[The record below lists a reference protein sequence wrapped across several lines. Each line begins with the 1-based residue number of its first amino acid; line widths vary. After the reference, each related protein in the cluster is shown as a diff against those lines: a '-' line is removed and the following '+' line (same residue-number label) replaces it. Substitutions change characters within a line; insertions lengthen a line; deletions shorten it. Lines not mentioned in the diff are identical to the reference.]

1 MDHELNITLKTF
13 IRNFLKFLGFLS
25 LGLGIMYLLYRS
37 QNKGYQ
43 AQCALDGIPVE
54 DCSLINKVLT
64 DFANANYFWLL
75 MVILL
80 FMVSNLSRTV
90 RWHMLIRPLGYQPR
104 FINGLGAI
112 MIGYFANLGI
122 PRIGEVARAG
132 VLARYEKIEVE
143 KVMGTIVVDRIIDVL
158 SILIVTILALILQY
172 RQIWDAVR
180 DLLDLG
186 TLIRLGVIGA
196 IGLVMT
202 ILLFFLFRKKLEKT
216 KIYQKVVGILKG
228 FVEGLAT
235 VRQLDRPWLFLLHSI
250 NIWLM
255 YYLLNYVCFFAFEPT
270 SSLSPLVGLV
280 TFVFG
285 GWGIVIPTPGGMGS
299 YHFLVQVALGIYGVS
314 SPDSFSY
321 AMIAFITVQI
331 GANVIFGLISL
342 LFLPFLNQ
350 GYAPAHAKITN
361 DVADS

>member
-1 MDHELNITLKTF
+1 MKTF
-13 IRNFLKFLGFLS
+13 IRNLLKFLGFLG
-25 LGLGIMYLLYRS
+25 LGLSIMYLLYRS
-37 QNKGYQ
+37 QNKAYQ
-43 AQCALDGIPVE
+43 AQCALDGVPAE
-54 DCSLINKVLT
+54 DCSLIDKVLT

-80 FMVSNLSRTV
+80 FMISNLSRTA

-104 FINGLGAI
+104 FVNGLGAI

-158 SILIVTILALILQY
+158 SILIVTVLALILQY
-172 RQIWDAVR
+172 RQIWSAVR
-180 DLLDLG
+180 DLLDLS
-186 TLIRLGVIGA
+186 TLIKLGVAGA
-196 IGLVMT
+196 IALLISVA
-202 ILLFFLFRKKLEKT
+202 LFFLFRKKLEQT
-216 KIYQKVVGILKG
+216 RIYQKIVSILKG

-235 VRQLDRPWLFLLHSI
+235 VRQLDRPWLFLLHSV

-255 YYLLNYVCFFAFEPT
+255 YYLLNYLCFFAYEPT
-270 SSLSPLVGLV
+270 SDLSPLVGLV

-331 GANVIFGLISL
+331 GASAIFGLISL
-342 LFLPFLNQ
+342 LLLPFINQ
-350 GYAPAHAKITN
+350 GYQPAHAKNTT
-361 DVADS
+361 DVSNP

>member
-1 MDHELNITLKTF
+1 MKTF
-13 IRNFLKFLGFLS
+13 IRNFLKFLGFLG

-37 QNKGYQ
+37 QNKAYQ
-43 AQCALDGIPVE
+43 AQCALDGIPTE
-54 DCSLINKVLT
+54 ECSLIHKVLT

-80 FMVSNLSRTV
+80 FMVSNLSRTA

-104 FINGLGAI
+104 FVNGLGAI

-158 SILIVTILALILQY
+158 SILIVTALALILQY

-180 DLLDLG
+180 DLLDLS
-186 TLIRLGVIGA
+186 TLVKLGVFGA
-196 IGLVMT
+196 IGLILAV
-202 ILLFFLFRKKLEKT
+202 LLFFLFRKKLEKT
-216 KIYQKVVGILKG
+216 RIYQKVVGILRG

-235 VRQLDRPWLFLLHSI
+235 VRQLDRPWLFLLHSV

-270 SSLSPLVGLV
+270 SNLSPLVGLV

-331 GANVIFGLISL
+331 GASAIFGLISL
-342 LFLPFLNQ
+342 LVLPFLNQ
-350 GYAPAHAKITN
+350 GYEPAHVKNTN

>member
-1 MDHELNITLKTF
+1 MSTL
-13 IRNFLKFLGFLS
+13 IRNFLKFLGFLG

-37 QNKGYQ
+37 QNKAYQ
-43 AQCALDGIPVE
+43 EQCALDGISAA
-54 DCSLINKVLT
+54 DCSLLHKVMT
-64 DFANANYFWLL
+64 DFANADYFWLL

-80 FMVSNLSRTV
+80 FMVSNLSRTA
-90 RWHMLIRPLGYQPR
+90 RWQMLLRPLGYQPR

-158 SILIVTILALILQY
+158 SILIVTTLALVLQY
-172 RQIWDAVR
+172 KQIWNVVR
-180 DLLDLG
+180 DLIDLS
-186 TLIRLGVIGA
+186 TLIKLGIAAAVFVVL
-196 IGLVMT
+196 LV
-202 ILLFFLFRKKLEKT
+202 LSFFLFRARIVQTRL
-216 KIYQKVVGILKG
+216 YQKVLGILRG

-235 VRQLDRPWLFLLHSI
+235 VRRLDRPGVFLLHSVS
-250 NIWLM
+250 IWVL
-255 YYLLNYVCFFAFEPT
+255 YYLFSYMCFFAYEPT
-270 SSLSPLVGLV
+270 RELSPLVGLV
-280 TFVFG
+280 TFIFG

-299 YHFLVQVALGIYGVS
+299 YHFLVQQALGIYGVAKA
-314 SPDSFSY
+314 DSFSF

-331 GANVIFGLISL
+331 GANVLFGLLSL
-342 LFLPFLNQ
+342 LTLPFINQ
-350 GYAPAHAKITN
+350 GYQPAHLQKSTN

>member
-1 MDHELNITLKTF
+1 
-13 IRNFLKFLGFLS
+13 
-25 LGLGIMYLLYRS
+25 MYLLYRS
-37 QNKGYQ
+37 QNKAYQ
-43 AQCALDGIPVE
+43 AQCALDGIPAE
-54 DCSLINKVLT
+54 DCSLIDKVLT

-80 FMVSNLSRTV
+80 FMISNLSRTA

-104 FINGLGAI
+104 FVNGLGAI

-158 SILIVTILALILQY
+158 SILIVTVLALILQY
-172 RQIWDAVR
+172 RQIWSAVR
-180 DLLDLG
+180 DLLDLS
-186 TLIRLGVIGA
+186 TLIKLGVAGA
-196 IGLVMT
+196 IALLISVA
-202 ILLFFLFRKKLEKT
+202 LFFLFRKKLEQT
-216 KIYQKVVGILKG
+216 RIYQKIVSILKG

-255 YYLLNYVCFFAFEPT
+255 YYLLNYLCFFAYEPT
-270 SSLSPLVGLV
+270 SDLSPLVGLV

-331 GANVIFGLISL
+331 GASAIFGLISL
-342 LFLPFLNQ
+342 LLLPFINQ
-350 GYAPAHAKITN
+350 GYQPAHAKNTT
-361 DVADS
+361 DVSNP

>member
-1 MDHELNITLKTF
+1 
-13 IRNFLKFLGFLS
+13 
-25 LGLGIMYLLYRS
+25 
-37 QNKGYQ
+37 
-43 AQCALDGIPVE
+43 
-54 DCSLINKVLT
+54 
-64 DFANANYFWLL
+64 
-75 MVILL
+75 
-80 FMVSNLSRTV
+80 MVSNLSRTA
-90 RWHMLIRPLGYQPR
+90 RWHMLIRPLGYKPR
-104 FINGLGAI
+104 FVNGLGAI

-158 SILIVTILALILQY
+158 SILIVTALALILQY

-180 DLLDLG
+180 DLLDLS
-186 TLIRLGVIGA
+186 TLVKLGVFGA
-196 IGLVMT
+196 IGLILAV
-202 ILLFFLFRKKLEKT
+202 LLFFLFRKKLEKT
-216 KIYQKVVGILKG
+216 RIYQKVVGILRG

-235 VRQLDRPWLFLLHSI
+235 VRQLDRPWLFLLHSV

-270 SSLSPLVGLV
+270 SNLSPLVGLV

-331 GANVIFGLISL
+331 GASAIFGLISL
-342 LFLPFLNQ
+342 LVLPFLNQ
-350 GYAPAHAKITN
+350 GYEPAHVKNTN

>member
-1 MDHELNITLKTF
+1 MKTF
-13 IRNFLKFLGFLS
+13 IRNFLKFLGFLG

-37 QNKGYQ
+37 QNKAYQ
-43 AQCALDGIPVE
+43 AQCALDGIPTE
-54 DCSLINKVLT
+54 ECSLIHKVLT

-80 FMVSNLSRTV
+80 FMVSNLSRTA
-90 RWHMLIRPLGYQPR
+90 RWHMLIRPLGYKPR
-104 FINGLGAI
+104 FVNGLGAI

-158 SILIVTILALILQY
+158 SILIVTALALILQY

-180 DLLDLG
+180 DLLDLS
-186 TLIRLGVIGA
+186 TLVKLGVFGA
-196 IGLVMT
+196 IGLILAV
-202 ILLFFLFRKKLEKT
+202 LLFFLFRKKLEKT
-216 KIYQKVVGILKG
+216 RIYQKVVGILRG

-235 VRQLDRPWLFLLHSI
+235 VRQLDRPWLFLLHSV

-270 SSLSPLVGLV
+270 SNLSPLVGLV

-331 GANVIFGLISL
+331 GASAIFGLISL
-342 LFLPFLNQ
+342 LVLPFLNQ
-350 GYAPAHAKITN
+350 GYEPAHVKNTN

>member
-1 MDHELNITLKTF
+1 
-13 IRNFLKFLGFLS
+13 
-25 LGLGIMYLLYRS
+25 MYLLYRS
-37 QNKGYQ
+37 QNKAYQ
-43 AQCALDGIPVE
+43 AQCALDGIPTE
-54 DCSLINKVLT
+54 ECSLIHKVLT

-80 FMVSNLSRTV
+80 FMVSNLSRTA
-90 RWHMLIRPLGYQPR
+90 RWHMLIRPLGYKPR
-104 FINGLGAI
+104 FVNGLGAI

-158 SILIVTILALILQY
+158 SILIVTALALILQY

-180 DLLDLG
+180 DLLDLS
-186 TLIRLGVIGA
+186 TLVKLGVFGA
-196 IGLVMT
+196 IGLILAV
-202 ILLFFLFRKKLEKT
+202 LLFFLFRKKLEKT
-216 KIYQKVVGILKG
+216 RIYQKVVGILRG

-235 VRQLDRPWLFLLHSI
+235 VRQLDRPWLFLLHSV

-270 SSLSPLVGLV
+270 SNLSPLVGLV

-331 GANVIFGLISL
+331 GASAIFGLISL
-342 LFLPFLNQ
+342 LVLPFLNQ
-350 GYAPAHAKITN
+350 GYEPAHVKNTN

>member
-1 MDHELNITLKTF
+1 LKTF
-13 IRNFLKFLGFLS
+13 IRNLLKFLGFLS
-25 LGLGIMYLLYRS
+25 LGLSIMYLLYRS
-37 QNKGYQ
+37 QNKAYQ
-43 AQCALDGIPVE
+43 AQCALDGIPAE
-54 DCSLINKVLT
+54 DCSLIDKVLT

-80 FMVSNLSRTV
+80 FMISNLSRTA

-104 FINGLGAI
+104 FVNGLGAI

-158 SILIVTILALILQY
+158 SILIVTVLALILQY
-172 RQIWDAVR
+172 RQIWSAVR
-180 DLLDLG
+180 DLLDLS
-186 TLIRLGVIGA
+186 TLIKLGVAGA
-196 IGLVMT
+196 IALLISVA
-202 ILLFFLFRKKLEKT
+202 LFFLFRKKLEQT
-216 KIYQKVVGILKG
+216 RIYQKIVSILKG

-255 YYLLNYVCFFAFEPT
+255 YYLLNYLCFFAYEPT
-270 SSLSPLVGLV
+270 SDLSPLVGLV

-331 GANVIFGLISL
+331 GASAIFGLISL
-342 LFLPFLNQ
+342 LLLPFINQ
-350 GYAPAHAKITN
+350 GYQPAHAKNTT
-361 DVADS
+361 DVSNP

>member
-1 MDHELNITLKTF
+1 LKTF
-13 IRNFLKFLGFLS
+13 IRNFLKFLGFLG

-37 QNKGYQ
+37 QNKAYQ
-43 AQCALDGIPVE
+43 AQCALDGIPTE
-54 DCSLINKVLT
+54 ECSLIHKVLT

-80 FMVSNLSRTV
+80 FMVSNLSRTA
-90 RWHMLIRPLGYQPR
+90 RWHMLIRPLGYKPR
-104 FINGLGAI
+104 FVNGLGAI

-158 SILIVTILALILQY
+158 SILIVTALALILQY

-180 DLLDLG
+180 DLLDLS
-186 TLIRLGVIGA
+186 TLVKLGVFGA
-196 IGLVMT
+196 IGLILAV
-202 ILLFFLFRKKLEKT
+202 LLFFLFRKKLEKT
-216 KIYQKVVGILKG
+216 RIYQKVVGILRG

-235 VRQLDRPWLFLLHSI
+235 VRQLDRPWLFLLHSV

-270 SSLSPLVGLV
+270 SNLSPLVGLV

-331 GANVIFGLISL
+331 GASAIFGLISL
-342 LFLPFLNQ
+342 LVLPFLNQ
-350 GYAPAHAKITN
+350 GYEPAHVKNTN

>member
-1 MDHELNITLKTF
+1 MKLFL
-13 IRNFLKFLGFLS
+13 RNFLKFLAFLS

-43 AQCALDGIPVE
+43 AQCALDGIPAE
-54 DCSLINKVLT
+54 ECSLIDKVLS
-64 DFANANYFWLL
+64 DFASANYFWLL
-75 MVILL
+75 LVILL
-80 FMVSNLSRTV
+80 FMISNLSRTA

-132 VLARYEKIEVE
+132 ILARYERIEVE

-158 SILIVTILALILQY
+158 SILIVTALALLLQY
-172 RQIWDAVR
+172 RQIWNAVQ
-180 DLLDLG
+180 DLLDPS
-186 TLIRLGVIGA
+186 TLIKLGIA
-196 IGLVMT
+196 GLIAL
-202 ILLFFLFRKKLEKT
+202 ILFVVFFLIFRSRLEAT
-216 KIYQKVVGILKG
+216 KIYQKIVGILRG

-235 VRQLDRPWLFLLHSI
+235 VGQLDRPWLFLLHSL
-250 NIWLM
+250 NIWVM
-255 YYLLNYVCFFAFEPT
+255 YYLLNYLCFFAFEPT
-270 SSLSPLVGLV
+270 SDLSPLVGLV

-285 GWGIVIPTPGGMGS
+285 GWGIVVPTPGGMGS
-299 YHFLVQVALGIYGVS
+299 YHFLVQIALGIYGVS

-331 GANVIFGLISL
+331 GASAIFGLISL
-342 LFLPFLNQ
+342 LLLPFINQ
-350 GYAPAHAKITN
+350 GYQPEHAKKSN
-361 DVADS
+361 DVTNLNHSS

>member
-1 MDHELNITLKTF
+1 
-13 IRNFLKFLGFLS
+13 
-25 LGLGIMYLLYRS
+25 MYLLYRS
-37 QNKGYQ
+37 QNKAYQ
-43 AQCALDGIPVE
+43 AQCALDGIPTE
-54 DCSLINKVLT
+54 ECSLIHKVLT

-80 FMVSNLSRTV
+80 FMVSNLSRTA

-104 FINGLGAI
+104 FVNGLGAI

-158 SILIVTILALILQY
+158 SILIVTALALILQY

-180 DLLDLG
+180 DLLDLS
-186 TLIRLGVIGA
+186 TLVKLGVFGA
-196 IGLVMT
+196 IGLILAV
-202 ILLFFLFRKKLEKT
+202 LLFFLFRKKLEKT
-216 KIYQKVVGILKG
+216 RIYQKVVGILRG

-235 VRQLDRPWLFLLHSI
+235 VRQLDRPWLFLLHSV

-270 SSLSPLVGLV
+270 SNLSPLVGLV

-331 GANVIFGLISL
+331 GASAIFGLISL
-342 LFLPFLNQ
+342 LVLPFLNQ
-350 GYAPAHAKITN
+350 GYEPAHVKNTN

>member
-1 MDHELNITLKTF
+1 
-13 IRNFLKFLGFLS
+13 
-25 LGLGIMYLLYRS
+25 MYLLYRS
-37 QNKGYQ
+37 QNKAYQ
-43 AQCALDGIPVE
+43 AQCALDGIPAE
-54 DCSLINKVLT
+54 DCSLIDKVLT

-80 FMVSNLSRTV
+80 FMISNLSRTA
-90 RWHMLIRPLGYQPR
+90 RWHMLIRPLGFQPR
-104 FINGLGAI
+104 FVNGLGAI

-158 SILIVTILALILQY
+158 SILIVTVLALILQY
-172 RQIWDAVR
+172 RQIWSAVR
-180 DLLDLG
+180 DLLDLS
-186 TLIRLGVIGA
+186 TLIKLGVAGA
-196 IGLVMT
+196 IALLISVA
-202 ILLFFLFRKKLEKT
+202 LFFLFRKKLEQT
-216 KIYQKVVGILKG
+216 RIYQKIVSILKG

-255 YYLLNYVCFFAFEPT
+255 YYLLNYLCFFAYEPT
-270 SSLSPLVGLV
+270 SDLSPLVGLV

-331 GANVIFGLISL
+331 GASAIFGLISL
-342 LFLPFLNQ
+342 LLLPFINQ
-350 GYAPAHAKITN
+350 GYQPAHAKNTT
-361 DVADS
+361 DVSNP

>member
-1 MDHELNITLKTF
+1 MKTF
-13 IRNFLKFLGFLS
+13 IRNLLKFLGFLS
-25 LGLGIMYLLYRS
+25 LGLSIMYLLYRS
-37 QNKGYQ
+37 QNKAYQ
-43 AQCALDGIPVE
+43 AQCALDGIPAE
-54 DCSLINKVLT
+54 DCSLIDKVLT

-80 FMVSNLSRTV
+80 FMISNLSRTA

-104 FINGLGAI
+104 FVNGLGAI

-158 SILIVTILALILQY
+158 SILIVTVLALILQY
-172 RQIWDAVR
+172 RQIWSAVR
-180 DLLDLG
+180 DLLDLS
-186 TLIRLGVIGA
+186 TLIKLGVAGA
-196 IGLVMT
+196 IALLISVA
-202 ILLFFLFRKKLEKT
+202 LFFLFRKKLEQT
-216 KIYQKVVGILKG
+216 RIYQKIVSILKG

-255 YYLLNYVCFFAFEPT
+255 YYLLNYLCFFAYEPT
-270 SSLSPLVGLV
+270 SDLSPLVGLV

-331 GANVIFGLISL
+331 GASAIFGLISL
-342 LFLPFLNQ
+342 LLLPFINQ
-350 GYAPAHAKITN
+350 GYQPAHAKNTT
-361 DVADS
+361 DVSNP

>member
-1 MDHELNITLKTF
+1 
-13 IRNFLKFLGFLS
+13 
-25 LGLGIMYLLYRS
+25 
-37 QNKGYQ
+37 
-43 AQCALDGIPVE
+43 
-54 DCSLINKVLT
+54 
-64 DFANANYFWLL
+64 
-75 MVILL
+75 
-80 FMVSNLSRTV
+80 
-90 RWHMLIRPLGYQPR
+90 MLIRPLGFQPR
-104 FINGLGAI
+104 FVNGLGAI

-158 SILIVTILALILQY
+158 SILIVTVLALILQY
-172 RQIWDAVR
+172 RQIWSAVR
-180 DLLDLG
+180 DLLDLS
-186 TLIRLGVIGA
+186 TLIKLGVAGA
-196 IGLVMT
+196 IALLISVA
-202 ILLFFLFRKKLEKT
+202 LFFLFRKKLEQT
-216 KIYQKVVGILKG
+216 RIYQKIVSILKG

-255 YYLLNYVCFFAFEPT
+255 YYLLNYLCFFAYEPT
-270 SSLSPLVGLV
+270 SDLSPLVGLV

-331 GANVIFGLISL
+331 GASAIFGLISL
-342 LFLPFLNQ
+342 LLLPFINQ
-350 GYAPAHAKITN
+350 GYQPAHAKNTT
-361 DVADS
+361 DVSNP

>member
-1 MDHELNITLKTF
+1 MPSPTNNALKTL
-13 IRNFLKFLGFLS
+13 IRNLLKFLGFLG
-25 LGLGIMYLLYRS
+25 LGLSIMYLLYWS

-43 AQCALDGIPVE
+43 EQCALDGIPAE
-54 DCSLINKVLT
+54 DCSLIDKVLT

-80 FMVSNLSRTV
+80 FMVSNLSRTA

-158 SILIVTILALILQY
+158 SILFVTILALVLQY
-172 RQIWDAVR
+172 RQIWNAVR
-180 DLLDLG
+180 DLLDLS
-186 TLIRLGVIGA
+186 TLIKLGIAGA
-196 IGLVMT
+196 VMFA
-202 ILLFFLFRKKLEKT
+202 IFLLLFLLFRKRIEKT
-216 KIYQKVVGILKG
+216 RIYQKIMGIVKG

-235 VRQLDRPWLFLLHSI
+235 VRQLQRPWLFVLHSV

-255 YYLLNYVCFFAFEPT
+255 YYLLNYVCFFAYEPT
-270 SSLSPLVGLV
+270 SELSPLVGLV

-331 GANVIFGLISL
+331 GASAIFGLISL
-342 LFLPFLNQ
+342 LILPFINQ
-350 GYAPAHAKITN
+350 SYQPAPTKNTTN
-361 DVADS
+361 VTYS